1 MATAISHIEADKYR
15 RIAKDIKD
23 QILSGSLK
31 PDDSLPSRR
40 EATEAYKVSGETV
53 TRAMAT
59 LVAEGLIERR
69 VGLTYTVRPRSV
81 APSMGDRM
89 AALRDTGNI
98 LREGES
104 SKIVHAGVEA
114 PPAWVLNRLGFDE
127 GAEVV
132 VRQRVNSQ
140 QDKPISTSVS
150 YFSTEV
156 LSEAPVLATTENVK
170 GGAREA
176 AIAALGGQ
184 QASTRSD
191 VTSRIATEEE
201 AQLLELE
208 AGTVVTE
215 TIRVVFMLDGRIAE
229 VAKKVTDGSRVTSFD
244 EHQMHV

>member
-15 RIAKDIKD
+15 RIARDIKD

-31 PDDSLPSRR
+31 PEDSLPSRR
-40 EATEAYKVSGETV
+40 EATETYKVSGETV

-89 AALRDTGNI
+89 AALRDTGSI

-104 SKIVHAGVEA
+104 SKIVHAGIEV
-114 PPAWVLNRLGFDE
+114 PPSWVLDRFGLDE
-127 GAEVV
+127 GTEMV
-132 VRQRVNSQ
+132 VRQRVNAH

-150 YFSTEV
+150 YFPTEV
-156 LSEAPVLATTENVK
+156 LEGAPILATTENAK

-191 VTSRIATEEE
+191 VISRTATEEE

-215 TIRVVFMLDGRIAE
+215 TVRVVFMLDGRVAE
-229 VAKKVTDGSRVTSFD
+229 VAKKVTEGSRVTSFD

>member
-31 PDDSLPSRR
+31 PEDQLPSRR
-40 EATEAYKVSGETV
+40 EATETYKVSGETI

-81 APSMGDRM
+81 APSMSDRM
-89 AALRDTGNI
+89 AALRDTGRI

-104 SKIVHAGVEA
+104 SKILHAGVEV
-114 PPAWVLNRLGFDE
+114 PPAWVLDRFGFE
-127 GAEVV
+127 AETEVV
-132 VRQRVNSQ
+132 VRQRVNSY
-140 QDKPISTSVS
+140 QDEPISTSTS

-156 LSEAPVLATTENVK
+156 LEGAPILATTEGAK

-191 VTSRIATEEE
+191 VTSRTATEEE
-201 AQLLELE
+201 AQLLGLE

-215 TIRVVFMLDGRIAE
+215 TIRVVVMLDGRIAE
-229 VAKKVTDGSRVTSFD
+229 VAKKVTDGARVTSFD
-244 EHQMHV
+244 EPQMHV